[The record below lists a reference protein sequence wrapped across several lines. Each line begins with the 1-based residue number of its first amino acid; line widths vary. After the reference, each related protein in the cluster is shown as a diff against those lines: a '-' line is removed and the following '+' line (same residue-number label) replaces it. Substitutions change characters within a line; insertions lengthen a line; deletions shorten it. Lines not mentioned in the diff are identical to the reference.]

1 MPSLKKII
9 RNIDSYTPE
18 QLARFVLDGDCTVY
32 ELNKSGHI
40 TPLVK
45 RQIEAIV
52 ATGNAA
58 PEPAAEDIIV
68 SDSDPTQ
75 LTPEIP
81 VTPPPPPV
89 WPMPDPDPDTSPAM
103 RGTVRDIPPSP
114 PSDGSATDGTFKA
127 GHVFRPVSLFD

>member
-45 RQIEAIV
+45 RQIENLV
-52 ATGNAA
+52 ANGNVT
-58 PEPAAEDIIV
+58 PDTEAEDVI
-68 SDSDPTQ
+68 DSDPTQ
-75 LTPEIP
+75 LAPASI
-81 VTPPPPPV
+81 TPPPPPV
-89 WPMPDPDPDTSPAM
+89 WPTPDPDPDTSPAM
-103 RGTVRDIPPSP
+103 RGTVRDMPPAP
-114 PSDGSATDGTFKA
+114 PSDGSSPDDTFKA